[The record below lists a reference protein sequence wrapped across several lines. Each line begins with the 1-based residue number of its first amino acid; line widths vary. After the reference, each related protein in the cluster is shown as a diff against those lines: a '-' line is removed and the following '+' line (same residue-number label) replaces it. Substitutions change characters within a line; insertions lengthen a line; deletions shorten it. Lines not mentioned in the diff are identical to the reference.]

1 MRISDWSS
9 DVCSSDL
16 DEHARA
22 EPFEG
27 RETLVE
33 TISRR
38 PRRIADVA
46 PTAEM
51 PFADM
56 RGLVAILLEQTGDRR
71 QLRIEPVGLA
81 DFGVARAA
89 GGDADEADVGR
100 ETPGQ
105 ERSEEHTSELKSLMR
120 KSYAVCR

>member
-1 MRISDWSS
+1 
-9 DVCSSDL
+9 
-16 DEHARA
+16 
-22 EPFEG
+22 
-27 RETLVE
+27 
-33 TISRR
+33 
-38 PRRIADVA
+38 
-46 PTAEM
+46 M
-51 PFADM
+51 PFAAM

-105 ERSEEHTSELKSLMR
+105 EARARRGTDRRRVVEFGEQHAFARGAVEVGGLDLLLDRKRVVAGKSGYGRLDFGGTRVLK
-120 KSYAVCR
+120 